1 MTSQPAGERG
11 LSLFDAVLL
20 VCGAVVGIGIFFTPT
35 QIASQVSSPGMFLGV
50 WIAAGVLTLLGCFT
64 ISELGA
70 AFPREGGIYLYLSEL
85 VGPMWAFLYG
95 WSAIWIA
102 STGGLAVVAMFMG
115 ENLSEEH
122 GALIGVGALLGF
134 GALCALGLQVGAR
147 SQSLMMLTKLAGIFA
162 LLWGGW
168 SLAGAPKDPAP
179 LLESSPGSEAGV
191 GGFALALLPALFAY
205 MGWANLGNITNR
217 LREPVRDL
225 PKAILLGMGG
235 VILLYVSL
243 ACVYLHAVG
252 LEGIRE
258 NPLVASE
265 VARLAFGQTGEE
277 LFKVGLAISAGGV
290 CLCSLILLPWI
301 TVAMAKNGH
310 FFRIFGVVHPR
321 TGAPLASLAAI
332 VLISIGWILLAD
344 SDLVLEAQG
353 QNAMIINTILLGGY
367 LSALKRRPELE
378 RPFKSPLHPWIPRLY
393 FALLLSMLG
402 GQVYG
407 LFSERSLQDALT
419 LLGISF
425 GILLSGALVY
435 GPWRWVVA
443 RADGSAQ

>member
-147 SQSLMMLTKLAGIFA
+147 STRRDPPSVRSLDLGVSVPRSRSEGRIP
-162 LLWGGW
+162 
-168 SLAGAPKDPAP
+168 APSTRSDPATP
-179 LLESSPGSEAGV
+179 S
-191 GGFALALLPALFAY
+191 
-205 MGWANLGNITNR
+205 T
-217 LREPVRDL
+217 
-225 PKAILLGMGG
+225 
-235 VILLYVSL
+235 
-243 ACVYLHAVG
+243 
-252 LEGIRE
+252 
-258 NPLVASE
+258 
-265 VARLAFGQTGEE
+265 
-277 LFKVGLAISAGGV
+277 
-290 CLCSLILLPWI
+290 
-301 TVAMAKNGH
+301 
-310 FFRIFGVVHPR
+310 
-321 TGAPLASLAAI
+321 
-332 VLISIGWILLAD
+332 
-344 SDLVLEAQG
+344 
-353 QNAMIINTILLGGY
+353 
-367 LSALKRRPELE
+367 
-378 RPFKSPLHPWIPRLY
+378 
-393 FALLLSMLG
+393 
-402 GQVYG
+402 
-407 LFSERSLQDALT
+407 
-419 LLGISF
+419 
-425 GILLSGALVY
+425 
-435 GPWRWVVA
+435 
-443 RADGSAQ
+443 